1 MCQCAGNAAKSI
13 LQQELE
19 NTVVNTQ
26 APVEPVPAA
35 TVILLRD
42 DPEFQVLMV
51 KRHHQIDFA
60 SGALV
65 FPGGK
70 PAKGDSSEEWADR
83 CLGWNDLDATQRM
96 LRIAAIRE
104 AFEEAG
110 ILIAVGADGIPFEGE
125 CDAETRK
132 MVERGERQFIDVVRE
147 ADVRLCLD
155 RLVGFARW
163 ITPTFMKKRFDTHF
177 YAVAAPASQ
186 IASCDNFETVDAEW
200 ISPHTGLRLGEAGER
215 TIVFATRLNLQLLAE
230 AASTDDCLDRAGKRR
245 IVPVLPEMIEQD
257 GKTFLTIPGEAGY
270 GLTLAAFP

>member
-1 MCQCAGNAAKSI
+1 MTNAP
-13 LQQELE
+13 
-19 NTVVNTQ
+19 
-26 APVEPVPAA
+26 APAEPVPSA

-51 KRHHQIDFA
+51 QRHHQIDFA

-70 PAKGDSSEEWADR
+70 AAKGDSSDEWADLCR
-83 CLGWNDLDATQRM
+83 GWEELDDTQRV

-110 ILIAVGADGIPFEGE
+110 ILLAVDADDRPFEGT
-125 CDAETRK
+125 CDADTRK

-147 ADVRLCLD
+147 AGVRLCLD

-163 ITPTFMKKRFDTHF
+163 ITPAFMKKRFDTYF

-186 IASCDNFETVDAEW
+186 IASCDNFETVDTEW
-200 ISPHTGLRLGEAGER
+200 ISPQTALRLGETGER
-215 TIVFATRLNLQLLAE
+215 TIVFATRLNLQLLAKAE
-230 AASTDDCLDRAGKRR
+230 SVDDCLDRARTR
-245 IVPVLPEMIEQD
+245 PVVPVLPEMIERD

-270 GLTLAAFP
+270 GLTCAVFP